1 MLIMFVYHQEIFL
14 RDHRQWTSTRDS
26 HMENI
31 YKAESSSV
39 APPVYNYNSLR
50 NENCDVTHDIVDID
64 SNQENPDID
73 AIAEADRLLDQLDL
87 LSSD

>member
-1 MLIMFVYHQEIFL
+1 MYLIISTCQEIFL

-31 YKAESSSV
+31 YKVETSTAT
-39 APPVYNYNSLR
+39 PVYNYNSLK
-50 NENCDVTHDIVDID
+50 NENCNVTHDMVDIETSQD
-64 SNQENPDID
+64 NPDED
-73 AIAEADRLLDQLDL
+73 AIAEADKLLDQLDL